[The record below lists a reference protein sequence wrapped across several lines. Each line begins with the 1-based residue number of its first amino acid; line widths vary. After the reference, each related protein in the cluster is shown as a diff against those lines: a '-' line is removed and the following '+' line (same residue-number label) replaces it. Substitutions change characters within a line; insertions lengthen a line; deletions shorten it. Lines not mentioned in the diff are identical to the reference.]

1 MFGISPLGWLH
12 TLGSLPAIPLAL
24 YMFARHGR
32 IVPRSGAGLG
42 YFVSMLLGAGTV
54 FLVARQPV
62 SNAIAV
68 VTLVLLVVGY
78 GVGRIGA
85 LGRARVYLETILLSL
100 TAFLLMLPTVT
111 EVLRRVPD
119 GHPLVTDLHAPLLV
133 GAQGSLLL
141 ALVLGVTAQV
151 VYLRRQGAR
160 LGTPGNA

>member
-32 IVPRSGAGLG
+32 IVPRSGAGLA

-62 SNAIAV
+62 SNVIAV
-68 VTLVLLVVGY
+68 VTLVLLVAGY

-85 LGRARVYLETILLSL
+85 LGRTRVYLETILLSL

-119 GHPLVTDLHAPLLV
+119 SHPLVTDLHAPLLV

-151 VYLRRQGAR
+151 VCLRRQGAR
-160 LGTPGNA
+160 PGNA